1 MGKSENTDFS
11 AIFNLHTHN
20 YTMTLIFN
28 TNRQHASEI
37 FRDFR

>member
-1 MGKSENTDFS
+1 MKKKDLDLFS
-11 AIFNLHTHN
+11 AIFNLHTRN

-37 FRDFR
+37 FGDFG